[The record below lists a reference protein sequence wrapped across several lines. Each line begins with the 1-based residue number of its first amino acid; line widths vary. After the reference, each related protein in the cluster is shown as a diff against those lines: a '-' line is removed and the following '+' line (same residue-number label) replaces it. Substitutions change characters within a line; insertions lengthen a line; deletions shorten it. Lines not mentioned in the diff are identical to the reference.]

1 MSPFEIQV
9 RRDLRL
15 GWAGRGDMAV
25 MLGFFLIILTLVPLA
40 IGPDAALLRP
50 VAVPMIWIA
59 AMLSSLAG
67 FTRIFSEDVRCGWVD
82 QVALSPLPLPLYVI
96 AKAAT
101 HWVIGAVP
109 MLLATPLMALMLYM
123 DTSHLPALLLAL
135 VLGTGALTLLGVIG
149 AALTE
154 GARGGGGGLMAVM
167 VLPLAMPVLIF
178 GALASAPADGG
189 IVTPHLMLLGAVLA
203 VLLAVAPFIAAA
215 ALSETESESGA

>member
-50 VAVPMIWIA
+50 LAVPMIWIA

-67 FTRIFSEDVRCGWVD
+67 FTRIFAEDVRCGWVD
-82 QVALSPLPLPLYVI
+82 QVALSPLSLSAYAI

-101 HWVIGAVP
+101 HWIVSAVP
-109 MLLATPLMALMLYM
+109 MLLATPLMAMMLHM
-123 DTSHLPALLLAL
+123 DMGDLGALLFSL
-135 VLGTGALTLLGVIG
+135 VLGTAALTLLGVIG

-154 GARGGGGGLMAVM
+154 GARGGGGLMAVL

-178 GALASAPADGG
+178 GALASMPADGG
-189 IVTPHLMLLGAVLA
+189 VVTPHLMLLGAVLS
-203 VLLAVAPFIAAA
+203 VLLAAAPFITAA
-215 ALSETESESGA
+215 ALAETESESGA

>member
-1 MSPFEIQV
+1 MSPFELQL

-15 GWAGRGDMAV
+15 GWAGRGDMSV

-40 IGPDAALLRP
+40 VGPDAAFLQP
-50 VAVPMIWIA
+50 IAVPMIWIA

-109 MLLATPLMALMLYM
+109 MLLATPLMALMLYV
-123 DTSHLPALLLAL
+123 DTSHLLSLLLAL
-135 VLGTGALTLLGVIG
+135 ALGTGALTLLGVIG

-154 GARGGGGGLMAVM
+154 GAHNGGLMAVL

-178 GALASAPADGG
+178 GALASTPADGG

>member
-1 MSPFEIQV
+1 MSPFEVQL

-40 IGPDAALLRP
+40 VGPDAAFLQP
-50 VAVPMIWIA
+50 IAVPMIWIA

-135 VLGTGALTLLGVIG
+135 VLGTAALTLLGVIG

-154 GARGGGGGLMAVM
+154 GARGGGLMAVL

-178 GALASAPADGG
+178 GALASAPADGS

>member
-1 MSPFEIQV
+1 MSPFEVQL

-40 IGPDAALLRP
+40 VGPDAAFLQP
-50 VAVPMIWIA
+50 IAVPMIWIA

-149 AALTE
+149 AARATGLTFCLLCSLLVR
-154 GARGGGGGLMAVM
+154 ARDFPTERILSRTS
-167 VLPLAMPVLIF
+167 LIIRTVDRF
-178 GALASAPADGG
+178 
-189 IVTPHLMLLGAVLA
+189 V
-203 VLLAVAPFIAAA
+203 
-215 ALSETESESGA
+215 

>member
-67 FTRIFSEDVRCGWVD
+67 FTRIFAEDVRCGWID
-82 QVALSPLPLPLYVI
+82 QVALSPLSLPAYAI

-101 HWVIGAVP
+101 HWIMSAVP
-109 MLLATPLMALMLYM
+109 MLLATPLMAMMLHM
-123 DTSHLPALLLAL
+123 DMGYLGALLVSL
-135 VLGTGALTLLGVIG
+135 VLGTAALTLLGVIG

-154 GARGGGGGLMAVM
+154 GARGGGGLMAVL

-203 VLLAVAPFIAAA
+203 VLLAAAPSIAAA
-215 ALSETESESGA
+215 ALAETESESGA

>member
-1 MSPFEIQV
+1 MSPFEVQL

-40 IGPDAALLRP
+40 VGPDAAFLQP
-50 VAVPMIWIA
+50 IAVPMIWIA

-167 VLPLAMPVLIF
+167 VLPLAIPVLIF
-178 GALASAPADGG
+178 GALASEPADGG
-189 IVTPHLMLLGAVLA
+189 IVTPNLMLLGAVLA
-203 VLLAVAPFIAAA
+203 VLLALAPFIAAA
-215 ALSETESESGA
+215 SLSETESESGA

>member
-1 MSPFEIQV
+1 MPI
-9 RRDLRL
+9 
-15 GWAGRGDMAV
+15 
-25 MLGFFLIILTLVPLA
+25 
-40 IGPDAALLRP
+40 
-50 VAVPMIWIA
+50 AVPMIWIA

-154 GARGGGGGLMAVM
+154 GARGGGGLMAVL

>member
-1 MSPFEIQV
+1 MSPFELQV

-50 VAVPMIWIA
+50 LAVPMIWIA

-82 QVALSPLPLPLYVI
+82 QVALSPLSLPAYAV

-101 HWVIGAVP
+101 HWIMGALP
-109 MLLATPLMALMLYM
+109 MLLATPLMAMMLYM
-123 DTSHLPALLLAL
+123 DMGNLAALMVSL
-135 VLGTGALTLLGVIG
+135 VLGTAALTLLGVIG

-154 GARGGGGGLMAVM
+154 GARGGGGLMAVL

-178 GALASAPADGG
+178 GALASAPAEGG
-189 IVTPHLMLLGAVLA
+189 IISPHLMLLGAVLA
-203 VLLAVAPFIAAA
+203 VLLAASPFIAAA
-215 ALSETESESGA
+215 ALAETESESGA

>member
-1 MSPFEIQV
+1 MSPFEVQL

-40 IGPDAALLRP
+40 VGPDAAFLQP
-50 VAVPMIWIA
+50 IAVPMIWIA

-123 DTSHLPALLLAL
+123 DTSHLPALLLAQQARL
-135 VLGTGALTLLGVIG
+135 AEDFEREGISFEGISVDEVETAAVRYYTPMLCQERSPNIRTLFQ
-149 AALTE
+149 
-154 GARGGGGGLMAVM
+154 R
-167 VLPLAMPVLIF
+167 
-178 GALASAPADGG
+178 
-189 IVTPHLMLLGAVLA
+189 
-203 VLLAVAPFIAAA
+203 
-215 ALSETESESGA
+215 